1 MYGFTRTFLLYI
13 VQTQVKFYR
22 TKVGKFSGRRT
33 VRDQIL
39 HYKCIII
46 ILILYFL
53 NYIINCAI
61 EKTFLG

>member
-33 VRDQIL
+33 VTDQIL

-46 ILILYFL
+46 VLILYFL